1 MADDLVITI
10 FEPFNLALILVAFVI
25 FTRLAFKGKSL
36 GNFRF
41 QLSIFLLIW
50 VISEMPHIVGT
61 LGLIATASYSDV
73 GLYLHAVSM
82 GVFALFVGWRSLKF
96 VTLHP
101 TPPTGALA
109 VPKDPP
115 HGLHGRNVLRFSN
128 LAARPSLW

>member
-10 FEPFNLALILVAFVI
+10 FETFNLALILVAFAI

-50 VISEMPHIVGT
+50 VISEMPHIAGT

-109 VPKDPP
+109 APTKPP
-115 HGLHGRNVLRFSN
+115 NWIQRGNFMRF
-128 LAARPSLW
+128 